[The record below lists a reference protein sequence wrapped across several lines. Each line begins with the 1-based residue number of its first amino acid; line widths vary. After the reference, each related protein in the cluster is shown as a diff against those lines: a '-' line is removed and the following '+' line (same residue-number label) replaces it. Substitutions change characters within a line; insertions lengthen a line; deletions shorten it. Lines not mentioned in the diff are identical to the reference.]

1 MASLFSKPKVP
12 DVQQVVTEDD
22 ARVKAAAAAE
32 ARKLKRRKGFMST
45 ILTGPEGVEEP
56 ATTLKTQLGA

>member
-1 MASLFSKPKVP
+1 MGSLFHKPKTPEVVP
-12 DVQQVVTEDD
+12 MVTEND

-32 ARKLKRRKGFMST
+32 ARKLKKRKGFMST

-56 ATTLKTQLGA
+56 ATTLKTKLGA